1 MYINNYYFF
10 HTLEEY
16 FMLGFSL
23 PDAFFLLMNTR
34 EEHTPFLLL
43 ISLYATIVY
52 YNEMVDGLLLSIF
65 QCICLVYQCIPQAS
79 LFYTE

>member
-1 MYINNYYFF
+1 
-10 HTLEEY
+10 
-16 FMLGFSL
+16 MLGFSL
-23 PDAFFLLMNTR
+23 PGAFFLLMNTS

-65 QCICLVYQCIPQAS
+65 ICVFVWFTNVFLKPLYFTQSEKIKPRLVFS
-79 LFYTE
+79 